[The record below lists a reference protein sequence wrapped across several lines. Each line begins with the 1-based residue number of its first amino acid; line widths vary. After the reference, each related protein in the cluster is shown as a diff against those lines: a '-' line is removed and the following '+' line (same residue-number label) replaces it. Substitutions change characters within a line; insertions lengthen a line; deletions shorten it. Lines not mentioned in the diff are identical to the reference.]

1 MSRIDSSLVAP
12 SEQDNL
18 AIEES
23 LRLTDGATIYL
34 VQANGLK
41 KLLHF
46 VQADTDDSLTM
57 WPDLATKKRRF
68 TRVPII
74 GTQLYY
80 TAMAATFPA

>member
-18 AIEES
+18 ATEES

-34 VQANGLK
+34 VQVNGLE

-46 VQADTDDSLTM
+46 VEADTDDSLTM
-57 WPDLATKKRRF
+57 
-68 TRVPII
+68 
-74 GTQLYY
+74 
-80 TAMAATFPA
+80 